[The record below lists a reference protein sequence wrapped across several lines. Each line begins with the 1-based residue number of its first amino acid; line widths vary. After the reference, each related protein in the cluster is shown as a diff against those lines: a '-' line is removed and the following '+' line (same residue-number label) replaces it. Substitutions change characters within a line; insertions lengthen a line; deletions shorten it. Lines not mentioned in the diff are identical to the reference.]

1 MSDSFDNISLTLD
14 LPDETPA
21 APEAPAAPVIE
32 KKPEPE
38 VPEGRPLG
46 KGQEDD

>member
-14 LPDETPA
+14 LPEETPA

-32 KKPEPE
+32 KKARTGSAG
-38 VPEGRPLG
+38 GRPLG
-46 KGQEDD
+46 KG